1 MFSHSW
7 IRSLHISAVCPT
19 LEWLSLG
26 VLNQQSNC
34 IYNLAQGCLLGINI
48 PHDSSTR
55 RLRHL
60 RRTEVLVPFMQLSS
74 SCIPGLMAWYGTYQ
88 DGMELPSSI
97 PWLLSHPC
105 QRWLSVCCDP
115 HMNPKAAD
123 HKDESEAK
131 WRSFPGA
138 QTAKNP
144 PVMQETR
151 VWSLGWEDP
160 LEKEMSIYSSIL
172 VWRSPWTEES
182 GGLQSMS

>member
-55 RLRHL
+55 RLRRL
-60 RRTEVLVPFMQLSS
+60 RRTEVLVPFMQVSS
-74 SCIPGLMAWYGTYQ
+74 SCIPGLMAFLVPFLGSYHTPAK
-88 DGMELPSSI
+88 DGSLFAVI
-97 PWLLSHPC
+97 PTWS
-105 QRWLSVCCDP
+105 
-115 HMNPKAAD
+115 KKAD

-144 PVMQETR
+144 PAMQETR

-182 GGLQSMS
+182 GGLQSMG